1 MISAD
6 GGGERDDAA
15 MAVSLAAGSDSDRP
29 MDRRSRPY
37 WHGNKQRPVR
47 SPREFPSRQGERQPL
62 ACRHLSN
69 VAIYFILLLRKTL
82 RFYL

>member
-29 MDRRSRPY
+29 MDRRSR
-37 WHGNKQRPVR
+37 R
-47 SPREFPSRQGERQPL
+47 STS
-62 ACRHLSN
+62 
-69 VAIYFILLLRKTL
+69 AIGTG
-82 RFYL
+82 

>member
-1 MISAD
+1 MELMISAD

-47 SPREFPSRQGERQPL
+47 SPRESSLAGKVSVNLSR
-62 ACRHLSN
+62 
-69 VAIYFILLLRKTL
+69 VAT
-82 RFYL
+82 